1 MAETTTTATAE
12 QPSLHKY
19 YWSTDDKP
27 FAPTWVP
34 FELAGDSY
42 PLVVSEPDP
51 TFKSP
56 KYDWRNRVWVD
67 NVAETVFD
75 KVNKV
80 SDSVKTLST
89 RVDNMAQEQANAV
102 KADAANDKKM
112 DQMLKLITMTNAQ
125 LGSLFSKF
133 NTSATAENNKS
144 ASIQTTAGI
153 TNPGDVSTTPKTDE
167 TSPTTASN
175 SEVSAKEGE

>member
-1 MAETTTTATAE
+1 MAETITTATAE

-42 PLVVSEPDP
+42 PLVVSAPDP

-56 KYDWRNRVWVD
+56 KYDWRNRIWVD

-75 KVNKV
+75 KVSKV
-80 SDSVKTLST
+80 SDSVKALST
-89 RVDNMAQEQANAV
+89 RVDNMAQAQTDAV

-125 LGSLFSKF
+125 LGSLSSKF
-133 NTSATAENNKS
+133 NASATAENDKTADAATATQGTTTDN
-144 ASIQTTAGI
+144 ASTQN
-153 TNPGDVSTTPKTDE
+153 TNANAQVATPSSE
-167 TSPTTASN
+167 T
-175 SEVSAKEGE
+175 SAKEGE

>member
-1 MAETTTTATAE
+1 MTETTTTATVE

-27 FAPTWVP
+27 FEPTWVP

-89 RVDNMAQEQANAV
+89 RVDSMAQEQANAV

-125 LGSLFSKF
+125 LGSLFSKL
-133 NTSATAENNKS
+133 NTSATAENNKTADAATATQGTTTDN
-144 ASIQTTAGI
+144 ASTQN
-153 TNPGDVSTTPKTDE
+153 TNANAQAATPSSE
-167 TSPTTASN
+167 T
-175 SEVSAKEGE
+175 SAKEGE

>member
-1 MAETTTTATAE
+1 MAETTTTAE

-89 RVDNMAQEQANAV
+89 RVDNMTQAQADAV
-102 KADAANDKKM
+102 KADAANDKKI
-112 DQMLKLITMTNAQ
+112 DQMLKLITMTYAQ
-125 LGSLFSKF
+125 LGSLSSKF
-133 NTSATAENNKS
+133 NASATAVNDKTADAATATQGTTTDN
-144 ASIQTTAGI
+144 ASTQN
-153 TNPGDVSTTPKTDE
+153 TNANAQAATPSSE
-167 TSPTTASN
+167 T
-175 SEVSAKEGE
+175 SAKEGE